1 MPRMPKFEA
10 PKIEVPK
17 APVPLAPKAAVAYSG
32 QMAAR
37 ALEGG
42 AAKKTNAMAAGALD
56 TVFGKGNTGSQFLNK
71 TQAINDRWRGVTT
84 DEETAKNAARD
95 AAAAKQQQLKDMP
108 QLQDRQNLD
117 SLGAAGKFQASTV
130 NPNSPWQSMAMKQ
143 QGINQGMAGDA
154 LAKNN
159 AIAAAQGRATVAGG
173 RGPSSGGME
182 RAGQAN
188 MQSLAAGREGLNATG
203 GQQRQAIAQQAGAKG
218 LATAQFNTGQM
229 NQAEQANIGAQRAD
243 TQQQNAF
250 NQLKYGEQMK
260 YKSGQLSGDA
270 ISKSGGKK

>member
-1 MPRMPKFEA
+1 MGKNGMWEKTRLGASISDRGK
-10 PKIEVPK
+10 
-17 APVPLAPKAAVAYSG
+17 KAAADITHVNQKTTLNEALWGRPSKDSTDPVDHA
-32 QMAAR
+32 QVEEDRLAR
-37 ALEGG
+37 T
-42 AAKKTNAMAAGALD
+42 KK
-56 TVFGKGNTGSQFLNK
+56 LN
-71 TQAINDRWRGVTT
+71 
-84 DEETAKNAARD
+84 
-95 AAAAKQQQLKDMP
+95 DMP
-108 QLQDRQNLD
+108 QLQDRGTLKE
-117 SLGAAGKFQASTV
+117 LGAAGQFQASTV
-130 NPNSPWQSMAMKQ
+130 ANPENSPWQQMAMKQ

>member
-1 MPRMPKFEA
+1 MSLKSMYNKA
-10 PKIEVPK
+10 KAA
-17 APVPLAPKAAVAYSG
+17 APVAPLVNKIPAALNPNKPLDIVVG
-32 QMAAR
+32 
-37 ALEGG
+37 
-42 AAKKTNAMAAGALD
+42 NANKVTQRLGKAGAD
-56 TVFGKGNTGSQFLNK
+56 IGSGWDDIRHGRPIGTSAQE
-71 TQAINDRWRGVTT
+71 QDRMNRAG
-84 DEETAKNAARD
+84 EETAGIKAANKQTEML
-95 AAAAKQQQLKDMP
+95 AALP

-117 SLGAAGKFQASTV
+117 SLGAAGQFKASTV
-130 NPNSPWQSMAMKQ
+130 ANPENSPWQQMAMKQ

-188 MQSLAAGREGLNATG
+188 MQSLAAGRQGLNATG

-243 TQQQNAF
+243 NQQQNAF